1 MLLNPVLAVLMVL
14 AQVLQLFVLPLWL
27 LPQDPRWGW
36 LLLPMAGLTLP
47 LWALVH
53 DCFHGSFSPRS
64 KVNGRVGRVLA
75 VGFGAPYQLLRTGH
89 LLHHKHNRGPRDRSE
104 VYDDR
109 RGSWLGMA
117 PSYYFRLLG
126 GLYFYELLAV
136 PLLCLP
142 RAWVA
147 AAIRRASGADNVV
160 EQMGAV
166 LLRPQVLR
174 EMRQDALAVM
184 LLLGLSA
191 WCYGPHAWM
200 LVLALV
206 ARGLV
211 ISLHD
216 NSYHYDTPLE
226 GAADALTLRLPA
238 WASPLVL
245 HFNYHDTH
253 HRHPQLGWRELPAAH
268 RRDGGRFDIAFGT
281 ALLRQ
286 LRGPLPL
293 SRVQALTPQ
302 ASSPDLHEQQ
312 GVAP

>member
-14 AQVLQLFVLPLWL
+14 AQLLQLFVLPLWL

-36 LLLPMAGLTLP
+36 LLLPMAALTLP

-53 DCFHGSFSPRS
+53 DCFHGSFSPRPQ
-64 KVNGRVGRVLA
+64 VNGRVGRVLA

-89 LLHHKHNRGPRDRSE
+89 LLHHKYNRGPRDRSE
-104 VYDDR
+104 VYDDA

-147 AAIRRASGADNVV
+147 GAIRRVSGPDNVV
-160 EQMGAV
+160 EHMGGM
-166 LLRPQVLR
+166 LLRPKVLR

-184 LLLGLSA
+184 LLLALSA
-191 WCYGPHAWM
+191 WCYGAHAWM
-200 LVLALV
+200 LVLAL
-206 ARGLV
+206 AGRGLV
-211 ISLHD
+211 ISMHD

-226 GAADALTLRLPA
+226 GAPDALTLRLPA
-238 WASPLVL
+238 LLSPLVL
-245 HFNYHDTH
+245 NFNFHDTH

-293 SRVQALTPQ
+293 SRVQALAPKVDTG
-302 ASSPDLHEQQ
+302 LHEQQ

>member
-1 MLLNPVLAVLMVL
+1 MLLNPVLAASMAL
-14 AQVLQLFVLPLWL
+14 AQLLQLFVLPVWL
-27 LPQDPRWGW
+27 LPQDSRWGW
-36 LLLPMAGLTLP
+36 LLLPMVALTLP
-47 LWALVH
+47 TWALVH
-53 DCFHGSFSPRS
+53 DCFHGSFSARP

-136 PLLCLP
+136 PLVCLP
-142 RAWVA
+142 RPWVA
-147 AAIRRASGADNVV
+147 AAIRRAAAKDNVV

-166 LLRPQVLR
+166 LMRPQVLR

-184 LLLGLSA
+184 LLLAASA
-191 WCYGPHAWM
+191 WCYGAHAWM
-200 LVLALV
+200 LVLAL
-206 ARGLV
+206 AGRGLV

-216 NSYHYDTPLE
+216 NSYHYDTALDGPHK
-226 GAADALTLRLPA
+226 ALTLRLPVMLM
-238 WASPLVL
+238 PLVL
-245 HFNYHDTH
+245 NFNLHETH
-253 HRHPQLGWRELPAAH
+253 HRHPQIGWRGLPDAH

-293 SRVQALTPQ
+293 SRVQALTSQ
-302 ASSPDLHEQQ
+302 ASPDLHEQQ